1 MIPKMYIEKGAK
13 TKRVGGEEER
23 TNPCKNYT
31 SSQQEF

>member
-1 MIPKMYIEKGAK
+1 MITRIYKEKWAKPKS
-13 TKRVGGEEER
+13 REER